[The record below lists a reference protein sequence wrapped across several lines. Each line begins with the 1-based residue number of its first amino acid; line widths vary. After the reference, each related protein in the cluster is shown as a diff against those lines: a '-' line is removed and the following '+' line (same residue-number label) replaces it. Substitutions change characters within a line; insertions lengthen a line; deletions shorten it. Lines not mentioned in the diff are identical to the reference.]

1 MPDGQR
7 DVPRHPWWHDVH
19 SGRRTSK
26 GANEMFHRINANQ
39 VVRLLVATL
48 TSVAL
53 VAISV
58 SQAFA
63 GAYRP

>member
-1 MPDGQR
+1 MFQR
-7 DVPRHPWWHDVH
+7 I
-19 SGRRTSK
+19 K
-26 GANEMFHRINANQ
+26 ANRLA
-39 VVRLLVATL
+39 RLLVATL

-58 SQAFA
+58 SQVFA